1 MAIVGTGVDVA
12 EVARLQAALEDPQ
25 TGVRFKTRVFTAG
38 EQRYCEKRGIARYQS
53 YAARFAAKE
62 AVMKALGHGWG
73 RHVGWLDVEV
83 VREPDGRPTIQLH
96 GKAAATA
103 AAAGITRLHLALTH
117 TREIAVAQI
126 VAERAGD

>member
-25 TGVRFKTRVFTAG
+25 TGARFKARVFTPG
-38 EQRYCEKRGIARYQS
+38 EQRYCERRGVARYQS

-83 VREPDGRPTIQLH
+83 VREPDGRPTVQLH

-103 AAAGITRLHLALTH
+103 AAAGITRLHLAITH
-117 TREIAVAQI
+117 TRDIAVAQI
-126 VAERAGD
+126 VAERDAD